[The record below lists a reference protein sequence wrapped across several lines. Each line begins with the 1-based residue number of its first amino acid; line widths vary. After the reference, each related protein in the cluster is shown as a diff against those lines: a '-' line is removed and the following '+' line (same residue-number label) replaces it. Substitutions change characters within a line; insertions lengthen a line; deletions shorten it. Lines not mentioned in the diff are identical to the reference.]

1 MALLSSENN
10 PAISRL
16 GEAMIRAQSLAI
28 FIADDDVDDRLLIE
42 DAFQESRLAN
52 PRRYFENGEALLQ
65 HLAGLAVSGGQL
77 PGLLLLDLNMPRVDG
92 RAVLAS
98 MKADPV
104 LRRIPVVVL
113 TTSKAEEDIL
123 RAYELGTSSFVTK
136 PVSFDGLIAVVRTL
150 THYWIEIVQL
160 PAACAA

>member
-1 MALLSSENN
+1 MT
-10 PAISRL
+10 
-16 GEAMIRAQSLAI
+16 RAQSLAI
-28 FIADDDVDDRLLIE
+28 FIADDDADDRLLIE
-42 DAFQESRLAN
+42 DAFHESRLVN
-52 PRRYFENGEALLQ
+52 PRRYFENGETLLQ
-65 HLAGLAVSGGQL
+65 HLAGIAGSGEPL

-98 MKADPV
+98 MKADPA

-123 RAYELGTSSFVTK
+123 RAYDLGTSSFVTK
-136 PVSFDGLIAVVRTL
+136 PVSFDDMIKIVQTL